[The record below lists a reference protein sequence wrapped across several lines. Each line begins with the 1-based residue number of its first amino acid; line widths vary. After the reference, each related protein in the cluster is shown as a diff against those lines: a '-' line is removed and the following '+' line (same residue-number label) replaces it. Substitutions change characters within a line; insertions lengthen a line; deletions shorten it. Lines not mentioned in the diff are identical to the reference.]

1 MVVLGIETSCDETS
15 AAIVNDRLILSNII
29 TTQVIHEEYGG
40 VVPEFASRAHMRQL
54 VPIIKIALN
63 KAGVTLNDID
73 GIAVTYGPGL
83 AGSLLIGLC
92 VAKGLSLSLKIP
104 FIGVNHI
111 EGHILAVTG
120 DNPNLSFPFLALVA
134 SGGHTLLV
142 YIEEPFSYKIV
153 GQTIDD
159 AAGEAF
165 DKVAKMLGLGYPG
178 GPIIE
183 KVAQQGNEMAINFPR
198 ALLDQNSL
206 DFSFSG
212 LKTAVLYYVQK
223 KQQQNE
229 SFSIPDVAAG
239 FQKAVI
245 DVLLEKTWRALD
257 VHDCDHLV
265 LAGGVI
271 RNARLCAEF
280 ETMCATKHIKLEIPA
295 PILCTDN
302 AGMIARAGH
311 LHLQRGD
318 RSDYTLDVAPNL
330 SLNTSN

>member
-15 AAIVNDRLILSNII
+15 AAIVNDEKILSNII

-40 VVPEFASRAHMRQL
+40 VVPEFASRAHVKQL
-54 VPIIKIALN
+54 VPIIKIALE
-63 KAGVTLNDID
+63 KANVTLKDID

-111 EGHILAVTG
+111 EGHILAVAAN
-120 DNPNLSFPFLALVA
+120 NPDMVYPFIALVA
-134 SGGHTLLV
+134 SGGHTILV
-142 YIEEPFSYKIV
+142 YIEKPFSYKIV

-183 KVAQQGNEMAINFPR
+183 KVAREGKESAINFPR
-198 ALLDQNSL
+198 ALMDQDNL

-212 LKTAVLYYVQK
+212 LKTSVLYYVQK
-223 KQQQNE
+223 KKQHV
-229 SFSIPDVAAG
+229 SFSVADVAAS
-239 FQKAVI
+239 FQKAVV
-245 DVLLEKTWRALD
+245 DVLVEKSSRALGLYQS
-257 VHDCDHLV
+257 DHLV

-271 RNARLCAEF
+271 RNARLCTAF
-280 ETMCATKHIKLEIPA
+280 KNMCKEQHIHLDIPT
-295 PILCTDN
+295 PVLCTDN
-302 AGMIARAGH
+302 AGMVARAGH
-311 LHLQRGD
+311 LRLQRGE
-318 RSDYTLDVAPNL
+318 RSDYSLDVAPNL
-330 SLNTSN
+330 SLDALI